1 MQVFILKSSYNIIH
15 RNTLDFLTEIEIIT
29 LVGPT
34 ASGKTPVAA
43 HLTEMLGGVLF
54 GADSRQVYRGMDIGT
69 GKDLEDFNINGKVIP
84 YRLIDICAA
93 GERYNLH
100 RYLEDFHEAYTAL
113 PKSTPKILC
122 GGTGLYVEAVLKGY
136 RMPDVPENLILREE
150 LNHLTLSQLQERCRS
165 YGTESEPA
173 DPENSRRLIRAIEV
187 AEFFKKHGPKYEDR
201 APLKGPIFCIDVDRE
216 VRRERISSR
225 LKKRLD
231 EGMIEEVERLL
242 TTLTPEQLIYYG
254 LEYRYVTEYVIG
266 KITRE
271 EMERDLEI
279 AIHQF
284 AKRQMTWWRGMERR
298 GFELRYIQP
307 LATPRETAE
316 RILEMMKCE

>member
-1 MQVFILKSSYNIIH
+1 MNRFP
-15 RNTLDFLTEIEIIT
+15 EIDIIT

-43 HLTEMLGGVLF
+43 HLTKMLDGVLF

-69 GKDLEDFNINGKVIP
+69 GKDLDDFIIDGAQVP
-84 YRLIDICAA
+84 YRMIDVCEA

-100 RYLEDFHEAYTAL
+100 RYLEDFHESYAAL
-113 PKSTPKILC
+113 PAETAKVLC
-122 GGTGLYVEAVLKGY
+122 GGTGLYVEAALKGY
-136 RMPDVPENLILREE
+136 RMPDVPEDLNLREE
-150 LNHLTLSQLQERCRS
+150 LDGLTLEQLQKIYSKYEGQVEVSDLDNR
-165 YGTESEPA
+165 
-173 DPENSRRLIRAIEV
+173 RRLVRAIEV
-187 AEFFKKHGPKYEDR
+187 GKYFLEFGEKYEER

-216 VRRERISSR
+216 VRRKRITER
-225 LKKRLD
+225 LKRRIE
-231 EGMIEEVERLL
+231 EGMIEEVEGLL
-242 TTLTPEQLIYYG
+242 EHLEPNQLIYYG

-271 EMERDLEI
+271 EMEEQLEI

-298 GFELRYIQP
+298 GFELKYVKP
-307 LATPRETAE
+307 LESPKATAE
-316 RILEMMKCE
+316 YIASLI